1 MKAEKAELKKQ
12 KETLQRSIKLAQRKK
27 RRLKKRANLLHTDD
41 LFELCRMKA
50 MDPASMEE
58 AQKHQEDEDA
68 DTQAGAD

>member
-12 KETLQRSIKLAQRKK
+12 KETLQKSIKLAQRKK
-27 RRLKKRANLLHTDD
+27 RRLKKRAALLNTDD

-58 AQKHQEDEDA
+58 AHKHEQDEDA